1 MKLLLSRQG
10 YYRRFCVKS
19 YKNIL
24 CLRIFMTKFDEK
36 AVIQRIVKVRTDI
49 AGVRGRSKFAKA
61 LGLSPSTYSYYE
73 QDRLAPVSILLK
85 ISEITGVDLHWLLTG
100 LTEKDGGV
108 LQQHPR
114 LARQLSSF
122 LRSNPASAGTI
133 EAFVELLSEKM
144 VVESDHAVR
153 NHSPEFSRSSW
164 IPILGRTAAGVVHL
178 WEQTD
183 LSDSK
188 EVVTKL
194 QSLIK
199 EHTNS
204 NVANSRIGRMCV
216 DFQAKPPFF
225 KAMEAKRA
233 NLVQISPSHGEQI
246 VQFIESEEI
255 RRSFPDCFAL
265 QIDGDSMS
273 PRIND
278 GDVVILSPSAPAA
291 QGQVAVVCISNQIGV
306 TCKIIRI
313 TDEVVHLIPI
323 NERYE
328 TKVVSK
334 KDLVWALSVL
344 CHIKLNS

>member
-1 MKLLLSRQG
+1 
-10 YYRRFCVKS
+10 
-19 YKNIL
+19 
-24 CLRIFMTKFDEK
+24 MTKFDEK
-36 AVIQRIVKVRTDI
+36 AVIQRIIKVRSDI

-73 QDRLAPVSILLK
+73 QDRLPPVPILLK

-100 LTEKDGGV
+100 STEKGGGPL
-108 LQQHPR
+108 LQYPR

-122 LRSNPASAGTI
+122 LQSNPASADTI

-144 VVESDHAVR
+144 TAESGRVGQ
-153 NHSPEFSRSSW
+153 NHSQESPKSSW

-183 LSDSK
+183 LSDSR

-194 QSLIK
+194 ESLI
-199 EHTNS
+199 EQHTNS
-204 NVANSRIGRMCV
+204 DVTDSRVGRMSV
-216 DFQAKPPFF
+216 DFQAKPLF
-225 KAMEAKRA
+225 KAMEAKQA
-233 NLVQISPSHGEQI
+233 NLIQINPSQDDQI

-291 QGQVAVVCISNQIGV
+291 QGQVGVACLSNQIGV

-323 NERYE
+323 NERYD

-344 CHIKLNS
+344 CHIKLG

>member
-1 MKLLLSRQG
+1 
-10 YYRRFCVKS
+10 
-19 YKNIL
+19 
-24 CLRIFMTKFDEK
+24 MTKFDEK
-36 AVIQRIVKVRTDI
+36 AVIQRIIKVRSDI
-49 AGVRGRSKFAKA
+49 AGIRGRSKFAKT

-73 QDRLAPVSILLK
+73 QDRLPPVPILLK

-100 LTEKDGGV
+100 STEKGDG
-108 LQQHPR
+108 LQQYPR

-122 LRSNPASAGTI
+122 LQANPASADTI

-144 VVESDHAVR
+144 AVESTRAGR
-153 NHSPEFSRSSW
+153 NRGQESSKSSW

-194 QSLIK
+194 ESLIAK
-199 EHTNS
+199 YLNS
-204 NVANSRIGRMCV
+204 DVTDSRTGQMSV
-216 DFQAKPPFF
+216 DFQAKPLF

-233 NLVQISPSHGEQI
+233 NLIQISPLQDDQI

-255 RRSFPDCFAL
+255 RESFPDCFAL

-278 GDVVILSPSAPAA
+278 GDVVILSPSVPAV
-291 QGQVAVVCISNQIGV
+291 QGQVAVACISNQIGV

-313 TDEVVHLIPI
+313 TDELVHLIPI
-323 NERYE
+323 NERYD
-328 TKVVSK
+328 TKVVPK
-334 KDLVWALSVL
+334 KDLTWALSVL
-344 CHIKLNS
+344 CHVKLKN